1 MKAMSRSLRV
11 SLVLSCSLL
20 LAACGFHLRRS
31 AALPSSMQRVH
42 LTVNGGGQLQRS
54 LARTLVSSGVSV
66 EDESGPGIA
75 ELDVTRAAFSTDS
88 LSING
93 SARVTEYAVRYHV
106 EFNVRDGSGN
116 LLIPGQHI
124 DMSREYSYN
133 AGDTVGSTAEVEQL
147 QRSLNDDMVQAIL
160 FRLQAAAK
168 HPEAVMGAA
177 AAPAS
182 AGTAPAPTDAG
193 H

>member
-1 MKAMSRSLRV
+1 MSRSLQV
-11 SLVLSCSLL
+11 SLL
-20 LAACGFHLRRS
+20 LLCGLALSACGFHLRRS
-31 AALPSSMQRVH
+31 AALPPAMQRVH
-42 LTVNGGGQLQRS
+42 LTVSGGGELQRN
-54 LARTLVSSGVSV
+54 LARTLVASGVTV

-75 ELDVTRAAFSTDS
+75 ELDVTRAHFSTDS

-106 EFNVRDGSGN
+106 EFNVKDGSGS

-168 HPEAVMGAA
+168 HPETVMGAA
-177 AAPAS
+177 ATPAPAGSAPAPAS
-182 AGTAPAPTDAG
+182 ST

>member
-1 MKAMSRSLRV
+1 MSRSLQV
-11 SLVLSCSLL
+11 SLL
-20 LAACGFHLRRS
+20 LLCGLALSACGFHLRRS
-31 AALPSSMQRVH
+31 AALPPSMQKVH
-42 LTVNGGGQLQRS
+42 LTVSGGGALQRD
-54 LARTLVSSGVSV
+54 LARTLLASGVTV

-75 ELDVTRAAFSTDS
+75 ELDVTQAHFSTNS

-93 SARVTEYAVRYHV
+93 SAQVTEYAVRYHL
-106 EFNVRDGSGN
+106 EFNVKDGEGN
-116 LLIPGQHI
+116 LLIPGQQI

-133 AGDTVGSTAEVEQL
+133 AGDTVGSSAEVEEL
-147 QRSLNDDMVQAIL
+147 QRSLSDDMVQAIL

-168 HPEAVMGAA
+168 HPQTVKGAA

-182 AGTAPAPTDAG
+182 ANATPAPASST

>member
-1 MKAMSRSLRV
+1 MSRSLQV
-11 SLVLSCSLL
+11 SLL
-20 LAACGFHLRRS
+20 LLCGLALSACGFHLRRS
-31 AALPSSMQRVH
+31 AALPASMQQVH
-42 LTVNGGGQLQRS
+42 LTVDGGGALQRN
-54 LARTLVSSGVSV
+54 LARTLVASGVTV
-66 EDESGPGIA
+66 EDEGGPGIA
-75 ELDVTRAAFSTDS
+75 ELDVTEAKFSSDS

-106 EFNVRDGSGN
+106 EFNVKDGKGN
-116 LLIPGQHI
+116 LLIPGQQI

-147 QRSLNDDMVQAIL
+147 QQSLSDDMVQAIL

-182 AGTAPAPTDAG
+182 AGSAPAPAG
-193 H
+193 STR

>member
-1 MKAMSRSLRV
+1 
-11 SLVLSCSLL
+11 
-20 LAACGFHLRRS
+20 
-31 AALPSSMQRVH
+31 MQRVH
-42 LTVNGGGQLQRS
+42 LTVSGGGELQRN
-54 LARTLVSSGVSV
+54 LARTLTASGVTV

-75 ELDVTRAAFSTDS
+75 ELDVTTAHFSTDS

-106 EFNVRDGSGN
+106 EFNVKDGKGD

-133 AGDTVGSTAEVEQL
+133 AGDTVGSTAEVEEL

-168 HPEAVMGAA
+168 HPQPVMGAA
-177 AAPAS
+177 AAPA
-182 AGTAPAPTDAG
+182 PASST